1 MTTTIRVNSKLTHA
15 EFLADAR
22 DRFGDNPADWAFK
35 CPNCGDIATGRDFRK
50 ALSEHPPERKGQA
63 VIASDVMGQEC
74 IGRTL
79 GVDSERGCDWAAYGL
94 LPGPCEVVMP
104 DGQSSWT
111 FELAPAPATLPTPT
125 PGSAPEAAAPAAEAE
140 AEAEAVSLCP

>member
-1 MTTTIRVNSKLTHA
+1 MTTTIRVHPKLTHA

-35 CPNCGDIATGRDFRK
+35 CPNCGDVATGRDFRK
-50 ALSEHPPERKGQA
+50 ALSAHPRERKGQA
-63 VIASDVMGQEC
+63 VVASDVMGQEC

-79 GVDSERGCDWAAYGL
+79 GVDSERGCNWAAYGL

-111 FELAPAPATLPTPT
+111 FELAPAPVSETASEAAPEDAT
-125 PGSAPEAAAPAAEAE
+125 EAAAPAGDT
-140 AEAEAVSLCP
+140 EAVSPCP